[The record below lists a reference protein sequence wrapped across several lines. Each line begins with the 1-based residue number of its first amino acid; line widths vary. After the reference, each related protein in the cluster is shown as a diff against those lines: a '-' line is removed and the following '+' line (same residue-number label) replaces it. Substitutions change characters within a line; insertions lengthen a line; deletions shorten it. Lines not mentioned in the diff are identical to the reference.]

1 MQKIRFPRIR
11 ALALL
16 ATGSIVVAA
25 CETATVVAPRNVPTT
40 ISAAVVENSRNEFV
54 FFIPPCNGE
63 AIDGS
68 GIFHTV
74 FSFTVAPSGQLSGDF
89 HINAKGMGVGLTT
102 GAKYEWNDAIN
113 DSFHFDTRDGAPYT
127 ETFTRS
133 FRLIGQGGVP
143 DRRFNVRFHVTVN
156 ANGVVTSFKFEFFDT
171 CP

>member
-25 CETATVVAPRNVPTT
+25 CETATVVAPRNVPTN
-40 ISAAVVENSRNEFV
+40 ISAVVVE
-54 FFIPPCNGE
+54 
-63 AIDGS
+63 
-68 GIFHTV
+68 
-74 FSFTVAPSGQLSGDF
+74 
-89 HINAKGMGVGLTT
+89 KGMGVGLTT